1 MKFDSKFIR
10 QILLTIEEHEDY
22 VMSSRTLLKQL
33 EINTRSLERKF
44 MGHILLLADDKLLE
58 STSVKYP
65 FGFVFGV
72 DGEYSIIDVGYRL
85 TARGYELID
94 IFRNE
99 EVFEKVKNYS
109 IDNAL
114 EISRQLLLKKATS
127 KRKSFFGQKIYKNA
141 ILTMKLHRNNIEL
154 KEKGKGNL

>member
-1 MKFDSKFIR
+1 
-10 QILLTIEEHEDY
+10 
-22 VMSSRTLLKQL
+22 
-33 EINTRSLERKF
+33 

-141 ILTMKLHRNNIEL
+141 ILTMKLSRNNIEL